1 MGRADTKVA
10 VMVDSKTSFMRQAL
24 DQAVKSAELGEVP
37 VGAVV
42 VDAGSGEVI
51 GVGGNRVIDFD
62 DPTAHA
68 EIVALRRA
76 SALMGAARLEDCDIY
91 VTLEPCAMCAGAI
104 SLARFRRLYFGAYD
118 AKGGGVEHGSKV
130 FDQPTCHHKPEVIGG
145 LEETAAGELLKDF
158 FRERR

>member
-1 MGRADTKVA
+1 
-10 VMVDSKTSFMRQAL
+10 MVDSKTSFMRQAL

-91 VTLEPCAMCAGAI
+91 VTLEPCPMCAGAI
-104 SLARFRRLYFGAYD
+104 SLARVRRLYFGAYD